1 MTRSI
6 HKYWLSAIGV
16 VAALHSAAIS
26 QAQAQR
32 AASNAMAS
40 NLTDSVTRL
49 TTANNRFGFRLFDNL
64 AKKKP
69 DTNMCLSPTSISQA
83 LQMVYNGAAGNTKN
97 GMALALSLQDLRL
110 ADVNQDNR
118 ALLGSLTGLPAQE
131 AKPQLAALTASP
143 KPQLA
148 IANSLWIANLN
159 NILPPFVKTT
169 QTYYNAQVG
178 PLLSAPNNINAWV
191 AQHTNNKITH
201 IVSAADIKHADA
213 VLVNAVYFK
222 GMWSTAFKPEN
233 TVDAAFHLAGGSTK
247 TCKLMSLNS
256 RFAYTQGDTFQ
267 MVRLPYQGDRLEM
280 VIVLPKEGTGL
291 NTLAG
296 QLTPEMWKTWNEKLV
311 STPGVVAL
319 PRFKAEFGVTLN
331 EALSA
336 LGMGEA
342 FDEHKANFSLLSH
355 TPLYISKV
363 LHKTF
368 IEVNEQ
374 GTEAAAATAGIM
386 HSRAAHP
393 AVPPFIMRMD
403 RPFLYAIQDRQTGA
417 MLFVGTLY
425 AP

>member
-222 GMWSTAFKPEN
+222 GM
-233 TVDAAFHLAGGSTK
+233 
-247 TCKLMSLNS
+247 
-256 RFAYTQGDTFQ
+256 
-267 MVRLPYQGDRLEM
+267 
-280 VIVLPKEGTGL
+280 
-291 NTLAG
+291 
-296 QLTPEMWKTWNEKLV
+296 
-311 STPGVVAL
+311 
-319 PRFKAEFGVTLN
+319 
-331 EALSA
+331 
-336 LGMGEA
+336 
-342 FDEHKANFSLLSH
+342 
-355 TPLYISKV
+355 
-363 LHKTF
+363 
-368 IEVNEQ
+368 
-374 GTEAAAATAGIM
+374 
-386 HSRAAHP
+386 
-393 AVPPFIMRMD
+393 
-403 RPFLYAIQDRQTGA
+403 
-417 MLFVGTLY
+417 
-425 AP
+425 